1 MDTSDTV
8 LRAIP
13 HRPPFLFVD
22 KVLEMRD
29 DGATT
34 QFTVR
39 EDLDFFAGHYPGN
52 PIMPGVIICEA
63 VFQSAAVFLLEKYSK
78 DYNKKKVT
86 PVLGRILNARFR
98 EIVKPGNVLTIDVSI
113 KEKVGMFFMCRGVA
127 KNGDKRSLNIEY
139 TLALKTE
146 EQADQ

>member
-1 MDTSDTV
+1 MSSDEV

-22 KVLEMRD
+22 EVLEIRE

-39 EDLDFFAGHYPGN
+39 EDLDFFQGHYPGN

-63 VFQSAAVFLLEKYSK
+63 VFQSAAVFLVKKFSG
-78 DYNKKKVT
+78 DYDGKSVT
-86 PVLGRILNARFR
+86 PVLGKIMNARFR
-98 EIVKPGNVLTIDVSI
+98 EIVRPGDVLTIDVSI
-113 KEKVGMFFMCRGVA
+113 QEKMGMFFICKGVV
-127 KNGDKRSLNIEY
+127 KKGEKRSLNLEY
-139 TLALKTE
+139 TLALVE
-146 EQADQ
+146 GES

>member
-1 MDTSDTV
+1 MSSDEV

-22 KVLEMRD
+22 EVIEIRD

-39 EDLDFFAGHYPGN
+39 EDLDFFQGHYPGN

-63 VFQSAAVFLLEKYSK
+63 VFQSAAVFLVKKFSG
-78 DYNKKKVT
+78 DYDGKQVT
-86 PVLGRILNARFR
+86 PVLGKIMNARFR
-98 EIVKPGNVLTIDVSI
+98 EMVRPGDVLTIDVSI
-113 KEKVGMFFMCRGVA
+113 KEKMGMFFICKGVV
-127 KNGDKRSLNIEY
+127 KNGEKRSLNLEY
-139 TLALKTE
+139 TLALVE
-146 EQADQ
+146 G

>member
-1 MDTSDTV
+1 MSATEEV

-13 HRPPFLFVD
+13 HRPPFLFIDEV
-22 KVLEMRD
+22 VERRE

-34 QFTVR
+34 RFKVR
-39 EDLDFFAGHYPGN
+39 EDMDFFQGHYPGN

-63 VFQSAAVFLLEKYSK
+63 VFQSAAVFLVEKFAADFNGK
-78 DYNKKKVT
+78 PMT

-98 EIVKPGNVLTIDVSI
+98 EMVKPGDVLTIDVVI
-113 KEKVGMFFMCRGVA
+113 QEKIGIFFMCTGVV

-139 TLALKTE
+139 TLALKE
-146 EQADQ
+146 EN

>member
-1 MDTSDTV
+1 MSSDEV

-22 KVLEMRD
+22 EVIEMRE

-39 EDLDFFAGHYPGN
+39 EELDFFQGHYPGN

-63 VFQSAAVFLLEKYSK
+63 VFQSAAVFLVNKFSG
-78 DYNKKKVT
+78 DYEGKQVT
-86 PVLGRILNARFR
+86 PVLGKIMNARFR
-98 EIVKPGNVLTIDVSI
+98 EIVRPGDVLTIEVSI
-113 KEKVGMFFMCRGVA
+113 KEKMGMFFICKGVV
-127 KNGDKRSLNIEY
+127 KKGEKRSLNLEY
-139 TLALKTE
+139 TLALVEGEK
-146 EQADQ
+146 

>member
-1 MDTSDTV
+1 MSSDEV

-22 KVLEMRD
+22 EVIEMRE

-39 EDLDFFAGHYPGN
+39 EDLDFFQGHYPGN

-63 VFQSAAVFLLEKYSK
+63 VFQSAAIFLVKTFSS
-78 DYNKKKVT
+78 DYEGKQVT
-86 PVLGRILNARFR
+86 PVLGKIMNARFR
-98 EIVKPGNVLTIDVSI
+98 EMVRPGDVLTIEVSI
-113 KEKVGMFFMCRGVA
+113 KEKMGMFFICKGVV
-127 KNGDKRSLNIEY
+127 KNGEKRSLNLEY
-139 TLALKTE
+139 TLALVE
-146 EQADQ
+146 GD